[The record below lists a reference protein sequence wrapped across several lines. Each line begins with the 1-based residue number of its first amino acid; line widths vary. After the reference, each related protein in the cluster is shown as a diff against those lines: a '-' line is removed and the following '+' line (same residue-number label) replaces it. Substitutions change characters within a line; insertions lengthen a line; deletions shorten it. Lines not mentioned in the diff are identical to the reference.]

1 MEPGKTW
8 KNSPLRRNIIFQTFM
23 FGFFDCQKQWRET
36 GGIPLMAV
44 VLCMFSLYTWTYL
57 CGLLTQLYTLTS
69 SGSYFF
75 VDSLV
80 LLLFWNLMLFWIA
93 YLMSTVTTHLPLAPR
108 GLGRVSAARYFLQSD
123 WRQMARSWWIW
134 RPIPA
139 NSCWSRSSL
148 WSCLFKEMW
157 FYGLIR
163 NGRNWDAVEIFGR
176 IYIYTPVYIYIYIL
190 IYIHLYIHI

>member
-36 GGIPLMAV
+36 GGIPPKTV
-44 VLCMFSLYTWTYL
+44 VLCMCPLYTWTHL

-93 YLMSTVTTHLPLAPR
+93 YLMSTVTTNLPFGAPGTRPRFR
-108 GLGRVSAARYFLQSD
+108 GQVLFTIRLTSNGQVV
-123 WRQMARSWWIW
+123 M
-134 RPIPA
+134 
-139 NSCWSRSSL
+139 SL
-148 WSCLFKEMW
+148 EADSGEQLLKQEFSVELF
-157 FYGLIR
+157 
-163 NGRNWDAVEIFGR
+163 V
-176 IYIYTPVYIYIYIL
+176 
-190 IYIHLYIHI
+190 

>member
-44 VLCMFSLYTWTYL
+44 VLCMFPLYTWTYL
-57 CGLLTQLYTLTS
+57 CGLLAQLYTLTS

-93 YLMSTVTTHLPLAPR
+93 YLMSTVTTNLPLAR
-108 GLGRVSAARYFLQSD
+108 GDSAAFP
-123 WRQMARSWWIW
+123 
-134 RPIPA
+134 RPGTFYNPIDVKWPGRDEFGGRFRR
-139 NSCWSRSSL
+139 SRSSL

-163 NGRNWDAVEIFGR
+163 NGRDWDAVEIFGCIYIN
-176 IYIYTPVYIYIYIL
+176 IYIYFLICIFIYMYIFQYIE
-190 IYIHLYIHI
+190 